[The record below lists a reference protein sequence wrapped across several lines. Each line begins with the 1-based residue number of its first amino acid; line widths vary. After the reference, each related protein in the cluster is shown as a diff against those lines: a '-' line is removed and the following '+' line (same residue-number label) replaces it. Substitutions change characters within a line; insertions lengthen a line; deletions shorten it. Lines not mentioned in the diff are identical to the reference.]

1 TGAAGH
7 SIVASAPG
15 AVVTTGPVVSIT
27 VITCAAVLLLP
38 QPSLA
43 VHVRVMILVQPTV
56 LVTVTA
62 LGAITPWQ
70 ASVNTGALNTGAD
83 GHSIVASAT
92 GAVVSITVITCAAVL
107 LLPHPSLAVQV
118 RVMILVQPTVLV
130 TVTALGAITPWQAS
144 VNTGALNTGAAGHSI
159 VASAPG
165 AVVTTGPV
173 VSITVITCAAVLL
186 LPHPSLAVQV
196 RVIILVQPT
205 VLVTVTAL
213 GAITP

>member
-1 TGAAGH
+1 
-7 SIVASAPG
+7 
-15 AVVTTGPVVSIT
+15 
-27 VITCAAVLLLP
+27 
-38 QPSLA
+38 
-43 VHVRVMILVQPTV
+43 QPTV

-70 ASVNTGALNTGAD
+70 ASVNTGALKLGAA
-83 GHSIVASAT
+83 GHSIVASAPWAVVT
-92 GAVVSITVITCAAVL
+92 AGAVVSIAVITCAAVL
-107 LLPHPSLAVQV
+107 LLPQPSFAVHV

-130 TVTALGAITPWQAS
+130 TVTALGVITPWQAS

-186 LPHPSLAVQV
+186 LPQPSLAVQV
-196 RVIILVQPT
+196 RVIILVQQT

-213 GAITP
+213 GAITPWQASVNTGALNTGAA